1 MRKPLVGTG
10 WKMNHGIAATEAYA
24 RRLLTLLPQD
34 AANLLDIFV
43 LPPFVSLSTAAREL
57 AGSAVAIGGQT
68 MHWDASGAWTG
79 EISAPMLAEVGCR
92 FVELAHSE
100 RLQHFGETYDLVRLK
115 VDAAIL
121 AGLEPILCLGETAED
136 RRMEQS
142 DSVLLDQLTTA
153 LAGQTAGTLPRVVL
167 AYEPRWAIGVAEA
180 APPAYVARRHAGLRA
195 MVAEGWGEAAATATR
210 IIYGGSVSPANGAEL
225 SAIADVD
232 GLFIGRAAWTPEGFA
247 AMIRI
252 VAATAGVAG
261 QAMPPKN
268 EQQGSSIPR

>member
-1 MRKPLVGTG
+1 MMRKPLVGTG
-10 WKMNHGIAATEAYA
+10 WKMNHGVAATEAYA
-24 RRLLTLLPQD
+24 RRLRVLL
-34 AANLLDIFV
+34 AAQSLAALDIFV
-43 LPPFVSLSTAAREL
+43 LPPFVSLSMAAREF
-57 AGSAVAIGGQT
+57 AGSPVSIGGQT
-68 MHWDASGAWTG
+68 MHWDVSGAWTG

-121 AGLEPILCLGETAED
+121 AGLEPILCLGESAED

-142 DSVLLDQLTTA
+142 DSVLHDQVMTA
-153 LAGQTAGTLPRVVL
+153 LAGQTAQTVSRVVL
-167 AYEPRWAIGVAEA
+167 AYEPRWAIGGAEA
-180 APPAYVARRHAGLRA
+180 AAPSYVAGRHATLRA
-195 MVAEGWGEAAATATR
+195 TLVEGWGEEAAMATR

-225 SAIADVD
+225 IGLHNVD

-252 VAATAGVAG
+252 VEAATLRP
-261 QAMPPKN
+261 Q
-268 EQQGSSIPR
+268 

>member
-24 RRLLTLLPQD
+24 RRLLPLLADRPSD
-34 AANLLDIFV
+34 GLDIFV
-43 LPPFVSLSTAAREL
+43 LPPFVSLTTAAREF
-57 AGSAVAIGGQT
+57 AGSPVAIGGQT
-68 MHWDASGAWTG
+68 MHWDTSGAWTG
-79 EISAPMLAEVGCR
+79 EISASMLAEVGCR

-115 VDAAIL
+115 VDAAIQ
-121 AGLEPILCLGETAED
+121 AGLEPILCLGESAED

-142 DSVLLDQLTTA
+142 DSVLHDQVMTA
-153 LAGQTAGTLPRVVL
+153 LAGQTAETLPQVVL
-167 AYEPRWAIGVAEA
+167 AYEPRWAIGGAEA

-195 MVAEGWGEAAATATR
+195 TLVEGWGEAAAMATR
-210 IIYGGSVSPANGAEL
+210 IIYGGSVSPANGEEL
-225 SAIADVD
+225 IGLENVD

-252 VAATAGVAG
+252 VAEGKRHT
-261 QAMPPKN
+261 
-268 EQQGSSIPR
+268 